1 MATIDVENKKDTILY
16 TFYEHITEWEDVF
29 LPAKPAQLY
38 TGEWKFTNVEC
49 VWFVVG

>member
-1 MATIDVENKKDTILY
+1 MS
-16 TFYEHITEWEDVF
+16 TFTEWEDVF

-49 VWFVVG
+49 VWFVVTIIIKTLADKNFVSG